1 MMCKNDDNS
10 RRRLRSKVRNFQ
22 GINLAMMM
30 LWQAVMRSGTSL
42 KSVLGGKQQRLD
54 TQTFPILFTGPQTGL
69 SGMHPRPEVQ
79 GH

>member
-1 MMCKNDDNS
+1 MMCKENDDNS

-54 TQTFPILFTGPQTGL
+54 PQTFPILFTGPRTGL
-69 SGMHPRPEVQ
+69 SGMHPRPEV
-79 GH
+79 

>member
-1 MMCKNDDNS
+1 MMCNRKDDNS

-42 KSVLGGKQQRLD
+42 KSGLGGEQQRLD
-54 TQTFPILFTGPQTGL
+54 DTHNISNSVYRPANRTF
-69 SGMHPRPEVQ
+69 
-79 GH
+79 